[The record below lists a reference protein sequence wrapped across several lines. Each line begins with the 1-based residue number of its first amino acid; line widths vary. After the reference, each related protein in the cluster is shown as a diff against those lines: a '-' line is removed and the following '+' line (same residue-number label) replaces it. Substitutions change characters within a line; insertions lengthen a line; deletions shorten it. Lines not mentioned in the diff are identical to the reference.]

1 MMSVRLV
8 FAMLASFAFAAP
20 SISLARSDY
29 PNRTIRMIVPFAAGG
44 GVDTLGR
51 LVAEKLQAKFGQTV
65 VVENR
70 AGANGT
76 IGGQGVMQAAPDG
89 YTILFTSVTHAMAKL
104 VMAKPP
110 YDPLTD
116 FTPISRVGEVPLV
129 MVISPQLP
137 QNTLAEVAEAAR
149 QNPERWTAGTPA
161 LGSPSHIAA
170 IAFSRLANVKL
181 TITPYRGTAPALTD
195 VAGGHIQI
203 LTDAVI
209 ALLPMA
215 RSGQVK
221 ALATTTAKRSALA
234 PEIPT
239 AAESGVPGLEV
250 SAWFGMWGPKGLPA
264 DVVKKLNEATAA
276 SLREL
281 KAEGKLDAI
290 GVEPVY
296 ETPEEF
302 AARTT
307 AEVARNAELLQSV
320 NFQPQ

>member
-1 MMSVRLV
+1 MPGCFVVAAFMAC
-8 FAMLASFAFAAP
+8 FTLAGHSAAFAQ
-20 SISLARSDY
+20 SDY
-29 PNRTIRMIVPFAAGG
+29 PNRSIRMIVPFAAGG

-51 LVAEKLQAKFGQTV
+51 LVAEKLQAKFGQPV
-65 VVENR
+65 VIENR

-116 FTPISRVGEVPLV
+116 FTPIARVGEVPLV

-149 QNPERWTAGTPA
+149 ENPERWTAGTPA

-170 IAFSRLANVKL
+170 IAISRLANVKL

-195 VAGGHIQI
+195 VAGGHIQM

-215 RSGQVK
+215 RDGKVK

-239 AAESGVPGLEV
+239 AAESGLPGLEV

-264 DVVKKLNEATAA
+264 DVVKKLNDMTAVA
-276 SLREL
+276 LREL
-281 KAEGKLDAI
+281 KQEGKLDAI

-296 ETPEEF
+296 ET
-302 AARTT
+302 
-307 AEVARNAELLQSV
+307 
-320 NFQPQ
+320 